1 MKINYG
7 DNGAAAQEV
16 LPLPAAPAIYQPQPP
31 VAPPRIG
38 KIFSAGFHM
47 AVGML
52 LLMLALFSAETFAPE
67 NMRPSAVMG
76 GYQGRL
82 QVEIRARDLETQAM
96 YDAWVQ
102 QAQISVNQQQV
113 GYQGQVQ
120 AIIANYQAAYE
131 RARLFAEAT
140 TRIQQDYTHQIMI
153 QKRQQQEGSGT
164 VLNWAETLANV
175 LRPFDPNTAEKID
188 EYADDLYTRMR
199 SKLDDAVQQGITIN
213 IEGWDTGLPSPEQVR
228 ADLEKVKPIVIPAPP
243 RISRDAKQARN

>member
-7 DNGAAAQEV
+7 DNGEAAQEV

-31 VAPPRIG
+31 VAPPRG
-38 KIFSAGFHM
+38 RKLVSAGFHM
-47 AVGML
+47 FFGMV
-52 LLMLALFSAETFAPE
+52 LLMLALFSAETLAPE

-82 QVEIRARDLETQAM
+82 QVEIRAHDLETQAK

-102 QAQISVNQQQV
+102 QAQISVGQQQV

-120 AIIANYQAAYE
+120 AIVANYQAAYE
-131 RARLFAEAT
+131 RARLFSDAT
-140 TRIQQDYTHQIMI
+140 ARIQQDYAHVVLV
-153 QKRQQQEGSGT
+153 QKQQQQAGST
-164 VLNWAETLANV
+164 KVVSMAQVLADIV
-175 LRPFDPNTAEKID
+175 RPFSSDTAEKID

-228 ADLEKVKPIVIPAPP
+228 ADLEKVKPVVIPAPP